1 MTHVIQQT
9 NNPRFDEIFSY
20 NMPEFALG
28 QSKVIVQVI
37 DHTIGGHDDVRGE
50 VLINLNQFDFR
61 SEPVL
66 TAWYQL
72 NMEVIS

>member
-1 MTHVIQQT
+1 
-9 NNPRFDEIFSY
+9 
-20 NMPEFALG
+20 MPEFALS
-28 QSKVIVQVI
+28 QSKVVVQVI